1 MGGGV
6 EGQQLHLTTRGRT
19 ASSQR
24 GRSFTD
30 TGAGKVRSPGLSAL
44 GRVAVRLRLRPE
56 VHIVGADTDEARRMM
71 KPLQMRLL
79 GGKRELLH
87 AGSRAIPKEIR
98 GTKIEED
105 EEE

>member
-1 MGGGV
+1 
-6 EGQQLHLTTRGRT
+6 
-19 ASSQR
+19 
-24 GRSFTD
+24 
-30 TGAGKVRSPGLSAL
+30 
-44 GRVAVRLRLRPE
+44 VRLRLRPE

-105 EEE
+105 EKGVGGRARGCRKPCLYRKMQVSPQAPAVTPMSHLVIDREPCS